1 VGTGVEEGWG
11 SGVGDANG
19 KGELVGLGTGV
30 AVGKETGSVAV
41 GVGPL
46 ATWQPTTATSKAAI
60 SPILAPTLF
69 QLTSS
74 PPTPACV
81 PLYGHLKGTSKES
94 ALAPILKSGPRA
106 PIQPSPPGFLCYN
119 RTDCSPWRT
128 SFREVDAMAEFA
140 HLHVHSEYSLLDG
153 LSRIDDLVQR
163 ARELDMDSLA
173 ITDHGVMYAALS
185 FYRQARKRG
194 IKPII
199 GCEMYI
205 ARESMQSRRPRV
217 DSRPYHL
224 VLLAENET
232 GYQNLLRLT
241 TKSHLEGFYYKPRID
256 KDLLSHNT
264 RGLIAL
270 SACLKGEIPQL
281 LAQGDLEGAR
291 RVAAWYRDLFGP
303 ERFYLELQEHEI
315 PELAQ
320 VNQQLISLSRELDIP
335 LVATND
341 VHYVREEDCQA
352 QELLLCI
359 QTNTTVNDPNR
370 MRMQGAG
377 YHLRSAEEMKSLF
390 AEVPQALTS
399 TLEIAERCNLSLEFD
414 VLRLPPFDVPQG
426 YTTDSY
432 LAHLCWEG
440 VKERYD
446 HITPEVEAR
455 LEHELNLVRE
465 MGFAGY
471 FLIVWDLIRFSKARD
486 ILVGPGRGSA
496 AGSIVSY
503 SLGITDLDP
512 LEHGLF
518 FERFLNP
525 GRRTMPDIDMDFP
538 EDRRAEVMAYAVE
551 RYGNDHVAQII
562 TFGTMAARAAIRDAG
577 RALDLPPGEVDKT
590 AKLIPFGATI
600 DRALETVPELQ
611 QLCEEHGYISDL
623 VEAARSLEGV
633 VRHASTHA
641 AGVVIT
647 DEPLTQYVPLQR
659 AIKGDGL
666 ITQYA
671 MGELES
677 IGLLKMDFLGL
688 STLTVIQRTLDL
700 VEEQYGIELSLQHID
715 LEDPE
720 LFDLLSGGEV
730 AGVFQVES
738 AGMRRVLRDLK
749 PSCFA
754 DVMAAIALY
763 RPGPMEY
770 IPEFIKRKHGE
781 TPIEYLI
788 PELEPILEE
797 TYGVIV
803 YQEQIIRMAR
813 EMAGFSTSD
822 ADMFRH
828 AIGKKKAAELEAQRT
843 KFIRGL
849 VANGIAQETAQEIFG
864 MIEYFARYGF
874 NKAHAAA
881 YAVITCQTAYLKAH
895 YPVEYMAALLTVD
908 KDNSDRVAL
917 EVADCRRM
925 GIPVWPPNVNYGDLH
940 FTVEER
946 SVESED
952 NGQGGEQTRGIR
964 FGLGAV
970 KNVGQ
975 GPIDAILRGR
985 GDEPFRD
992 VGDFCRRVDLRQ
1004 VNRRALDSLIRA
1016 GALDDFG
1023 DRGQLLHCIDTMMS
1037 ISQQAHHAKEIG
1049 QLSLF
1054 DVGAEPALS
1063 VDLSGGAEVP
1073 RRRQLVWEKELLGL
1087 YVSEHPLE
1095 RMAPELDKHISAFCG
1110 QIDKSLSRQTV
1121 IIAGMVSGVRR
1132 ITTKR
1137 DRLMAFAELEDLHGN
1152 VEVVV
1157 FPNVYEKTREL
1168 WRPDNIILVRG
1179 KVQVRDDDTKVIC
1192 ESAVDYHSWT
1202 QNGGLGQELPV
1213 EEPTVPRTRRRLHI
1227 SIPRTGDPARD
1238 VQLLGEVHS
1247 LLTSR
1252 RGEDLFD
1259 LYIRRNERE
1268 VQLIFPN
1275 ETTSYSPDL
1284 DSAVADLLGEGC
1296 LTVEPV

>member
-1 VGTGVEEGWG
+1 
-11 SGVGDANG
+11 
-19 KGELVGLGTGV
+19 
-30 AVGKETGSVAV
+30 
-41 GVGPL
+41 
-46 ATWQPTTATSKAAI
+46 
-60 SPILAPTLF
+60 
-69 QLTSS
+69 
-74 PPTPACV
+74 
-81 PLYGHLKGTSKES
+81 
-94 ALAPILKSGPRA
+94 
-106 PIQPSPPGFLCYN
+106 
-119 RTDCSPWRT
+119 
-128 SFREVDAMAEFA
+128 MAEFA

-153 LSRIDDLVQR
+153 LSRIEDLVQR
-163 ARELDMDSLA
+163 ARELGMDSLA
-173 ITDHGVMYAALS
+173 ITDHGVMYAVLS
-185 FYRQARKRG
+185 FYQQARQRG
-194 IKPII
+194 VKPII
-199 GCEMYI
+199 GCEMYV
-205 ARESMQSRRPRV
+205 AAKSMQSRRPRV
-217 DSRPYHL
+217 DARPYHL

-232 GYQNLLRLT
+232 GYENLIQLT
-241 TKSHLEGFYYKPRID
+241 TRSHLDGFYYKPRID
-256 KDLLSHNT
+256 KELLSQHSA
-264 RGLIAL
+264 GLIAL
-270 SACLKGEIPQL
+270 SACLRGEVPHL
-281 LAQGDLEGAR
+281 LAQGDENGAR
-291 RVAAWYRDLFGP
+291 RAAAWYRDLFGP
-303 ERFYLELQEHEI
+303 NRFYLELQEHDI
-315 PELAQ
+315 PELTE
-320 VNQQLISLSRELDIP
+320 VNKQLIGLARELEIP

-359 QTNTTVNDPNR
+359 QTNTPVNDPHR
-370 MRMQGAG
+370 MKMQGTG
-377 YHLRSAEEMKSLF
+377 YHLRSAEEMKALF
-390 AEVPQALTS
+390 AEVPQALS
-399 TLEIAERCNLSLEFD
+399 NTLEISERCNLCLEFD
-414 VLRLPPFDVPQG
+414 VLRLPPFDVPGG
-426 YTTDSY
+426 YTTESY
-432 LAHLCWEG
+432 LAYLCREG
-440 VKERYD
+440 LHERFKN
-446 HITPEVEAR
+446 ITPEVEAR

-471 FLIVWDLIRFSKARD
+471 FLIVWDLIRFSKTRK

-503 SLGITDLDP
+503 CLGITDLDP

-590 AKLIPFGATI
+590 AKLIPFGSSI
-600 DRALETVPELQ
+600 DRALEAVPELQ
-611 QLCEEHGYISDL
+611 QLYDEHGYIHDL

-688 STLTVIQRTLDL
+688 STLTVIQKAMDL
-700 VEEQYGIELSLQHID
+700 IQEHGSELRLEDLD

-720 LFDLLSGGEV
+720 IFRLLSNGEV
-730 AGVFQVES
+730 AGIFQVES
-738 AGMRRVLRDLK
+738 AGMRRVLRELR

-754 DVMAAIALY
+754 DVMASIALY

-781 TPIEYLI
+781 MAIEYLV
-788 PELEPILEE
+788 PELEPILKE

-813 EMAGFSTSD
+813 EMAGFTTSE

-828 AIGKKKAAELEAQRT
+828 AIGKKKAAELKAQRD

-849 VANGIAQETAQEIFG
+849 VNNAIAQTTAEEIFK

-895 YPVEYMAALLTVD
+895 FVVEYMAALLTVD
-908 KDNSDRVAL
+908 RDNSDRVAL

-925 GIPVWPPNVNYGDLH
+925 GIPVWAPNVNYGDLD
-940 FTVEER
+940 FTIEER
-946 SVESED
+946 LAD
-952 NGQGGEQTRGIR
+952 AGDDGQRGGRVRGIR

-975 GPIDAILRGR
+975 GPIEAILQGR
-985 GDEPFRD
+985 GDQPFSD
-992 VGDFCRRVDLRQ
+992 VSDFCRRVDLRQ
-1004 VNRRALDSLIRA
+1004 VNRRALDSLIRS

-1023 DRGQLLHCIDTMMS
+1023 PRGHLLHSIDAMMA
-1037 ISQQAHHAKEIG
+1037 ISQHAHHAQEIG

-1054 DVGAEPALS
+1054 DEGEEPALS
-1063 VDLSGGAEVP
+1063 LEPSGGPDIP
-1073 RRRQLVWEKELLGL
+1073 RRKQLAWEKELLGL

-1095 RMAPELDKHISAFCG
+1095 RLAPELDKHTSAFCG
-1110 QIDKSLSRQTV
+1110 QIDKSLHKQTV
-1121 IIAGMVSGVRR
+1121 IIAGMVSRVRR
-1132 ITTKR
+1132 ITTR
-1137 DRLMAFAELEDLHGN
+1137 NDRLMAFAELEDLQGS
-1152 VEVVV
+1152 VEVVIFPEV
-1157 FPNVYEKTREL
+1157 FEKTRDL
-1168 WRPDNIILVRG
+1168 WKPDSIILTRG
-1179 KVQVRDDDTKVIC
+1179 KVQFRDDEAKVIC

-1202 QNGGLGQELPV
+1202 QNGGGEEEPPV
-1213 EEPTVPRTRRRLHI
+1213 EEQAVPSTRRRLHV
-1227 SIPRTGDPARD
+1227 SIPRSGDPEQD
-1238 VQLLGEVHS
+1238 VRLLGQVHS
-1247 LLTSR
+1247 LLTR
-1252 RGEDLFD
+1252 HRGEDLFN
-1259 LYIRRNERE
+1259 LYVQRRERV
-1268 VQLIFPN
+1268 VQIIFPN
-1275 ETTSYSPDL
+1275 ETTSYSLEL
-1284 DSAVADLLGEGC
+1284 DSAVAELLGEGC
-1296 LTVEPV
+1296 LRVEDV

>member
-1 VGTGVEEGWG
+1 
-11 SGVGDANG
+11 
-19 KGELVGLGTGV
+19 
-30 AVGKETGSVAV
+30 
-41 GVGPL
+41 
-46 ATWQPTTATSKAAI
+46 
-60 SPILAPTLF
+60 
-69 QLTSS
+69 
-74 PPTPACV
+74 
-81 PLYGHLKGTSKES
+81 
-94 ALAPILKSGPRA
+94 
-106 PIQPSPPGFLCYN
+106 
-119 RTDCSPWRT
+119 
-128 SFREVDAMAEFA
+128 MAEFA

-153 LSRIDDLVQR
+153 LSRIEDLVQR

-185 FYRQARKRG
+185 FYQQAKQRG

-199 GCEMYI
+199 GCEMYL
-205 ARESMQSRRPRV
+205 APEGMQSRRPRL
-217 DSRPYHL
+217 DARPYHL
-224 VLLAENET
+224 VLLAENEA
-232 GYQNLLRLT
+232 GYQNLLQLT
-241 TKSHLEGFYYKPRID
+241 TKGHLEGFYYKPRID
-256 KDLLSHNT
+256 KQLLSQNSE
-264 RGLIAL
+264 GLIAL
-270 SACLKGEIPQL
+270 SACLKGEIPHL
-281 LAQGDLEGAR
+281 LMQEDWEGAR
-291 RVAAWYRDLFGP
+291 RAATWYRDLFGGD
-303 ERFYLELQEHEI
+303 RFYLELQEHEI
-315 PELAQ
+315 PELTK
-320 VNQQLISLSRELDIP
+320 VNERLVSLSRDLDMP

-341 VHYVREEDCQA
+341 VHYVRESDCQA

-370 MRMQGAG
+370 MRMQGNG
-377 YHLRSAEEMKSLF
+377 YHLRSAEEMGSLF
-390 AEVPQALTS
+390 SEVPEALTN
-399 TLEIAERCNLSLEFD
+399 TLKISDRCNLLLEFD
-414 VLRLPPFDVPQG
+414 VLRLPPFDVPEG
-426 YTTDSY
+426 HTTDSY
-432 LAHLCWEG
+432 LAHLCREG
-440 VKERYD
+440 LKERYP

-455 LEHELNLVRE
+455 LEHELNLVHD

-471 FLIVWDLIRFSKARD
+471 FLIVWDLIRFSRARG

-503 SLGITDLDP
+503 CLGITDLDP

-551 RYGNDHVAQII
+551 KYGHDHVAQII

-590 AKLIPFGATI
+590 AKLIPFGSSI
-600 DRALETVPELQ
+600 DRALEIVPELQ
-611 QLCEEHGYISDL
+611 QLYEEHSYISDL

-647 DEPLTQYVPLQR
+647 DEPLTQYVPLQK
-659 AIKGDGL
+659 AIKGHGL

-671 MGELES
+671 MSELES

-688 STLTVIQRTLDL
+688 STLTVIQQALDIIN
-700 VEEQYGIELSLQHID
+700 EQLGIELTLHD
-715 LEDPE
+715 LNVQDPE
-720 LFDLLSGGEV
+720 IFSLLSNGEV

-770 IPEFIKRKHGE
+770 ISEFIKRKHGE
-781 TPIEYLI
+781 MSIEYLV

-813 EMAGFSTSD
+813 EMAGFTTSE

-828 AIGKKKAAELEAQRT
+828 AIGKKKAAELEAQRS
-843 KFIRGL
+843 KFIHGL
-849 VANGIAQETAQEIFG
+849 VANGIKEHTAEEIFG

-895 YPVEYMAALLTVD
+895 HPVEYMTALLTVD
-908 KDNSDRVAL
+908 RDNSDRVAM

-925 GIPVWPPNVNYGDLH
+925 RIPVWPPDVNYSDLH
-940 FTVEER
+940 FTVEEGPT
-946 SVESED
+946 EAED
-952 NGQGGEQTRGIR
+952 NGQGGAQTRGIR

-970 KNVGQ
+970 KNVGR
-975 GPIDAILRGR
+975 GPVDAILQGR

-992 VGDFCRRVDLRQ
+992 IGDFCRRVDLRQ

-1016 GALDDFG
+1016 GALDGFG
-1023 DRGQLLHCIDTMMS
+1023 PRGQLLEAVDTMMA
-1037 ISQQAHHAKEIG
+1037 ISQHAHHAQEIG

-1054 DVGAEPALS
+1054 GEGEEPALS
-1063 VDLSGGAEVP
+1063 VDLSRGNEVP
-1073 RRRQLVWEKELLGL
+1073 RRRRLAWEKELLGL

-1095 RMAPELDKHISAFCG
+1095 RIAPSLDKHTSAFCG
-1110 QIDKSLSRQTV
+1110 QIDGTLNRQTV

-1132 ITTKR
+1132 ITTKN
-1137 DRLMAFAELEDLHGN
+1137 DRLMAFAELEDLHGA

-1157 FPNVYEKTREL
+1157 FPDAYEKTRDL
-1168 WRPDNIILVRG
+1168 WKPDSILLVRG
-1179 KVQVRDDDTKVIC
+1179 RVQTRDDDSKVIC

-1202 QNGGLGQELPV
+1202 QNGGV
-1213 EEPTVPRTRRRLHI
+1213 EKEPALEKPTVPVPRHRLHI
-1227 SIPRTGDPARD
+1227 SIPRTGDPQRD
-1238 VQLLGEVHS
+1238 VQLLGRVHS
-1247 LLTSR
+1247 LLTSHH
-1252 RGEDLFD
+1252 GDDLFN
-1259 LYIRRNERE
+1259 LYVQRDDQV

-1275 ETTSYSPDL
+1275 ETTSYSPEL
-1284 DSAVADLLGEGC
+1284 HTAVDELLGDGC
-1296 LTVEPV
+1296 LRVETV